1 MGVVLVVNPWE
12 ESVEVVLVVEVIL
25 LVVNSW
31 EILGESVILA
41 VN

>member
-12 ESVEVVLVVEVIL
+12 ESVEVVEVMLVVVEVIL
-25 LVVNSW
+25 VEESW
-31 EILGESVILA
+31 WESVILA